1 MAAVVFLAFALA
13 YFFSAL
19 VRAITATLSPTLT
32 SEFNLNA
39 QDLGLLAGGYFL
51 GFSLTQLPLGR
62 WLDQHGPKKVI
73 LAFLTFAVLG
83 CLAFAWADSFHG
95 LLAARVLCG
104 MGVSACLMAP
114 LMGYRRWFD
123 ASTQLRNNSW
133 MLMTGSLGM
142 LAATLPV
149 QWLMPIW
156 GWRALFVMLGVM
168 IAIAMALIA
177 LVVPEWRKQL
187 SSLVNTAPPRDD
199 DGSYREIWRSAYF
212 WRMTPIGFFTYG
224 GMVAIQTLWAGPWM
238 TQVAGWT
245 AGEAA
250 QGLFLINFCM
260 LLSFWLWGLFM
271 PGLARRGIT
280 VERLIAWG
288 IPLSFVV
295 IGVLVWLGPAVGS
308 AAAVGVALLCV
319 TSTFVSLAQPAV
331 GMAFPSH
338 LAGRALSAYNL
349 VVFAGIFVVQWG
361 IGLLVDAG
369 LELGLSK
376 PAAYQFALGSFGIC
390 SVFSCALR
398 ACALHVFPDCAA
410 GVLAID
416 VLPDDPPEVS
426 LAKARNAMA
435 ALNSPEVLLLSDVFG
450 ATPCNVAQKLH
461 DGLHTR
467 LLAGANLPMLLR
479 SVCYR
484 HEGLEALAT
493 RAHAGGTQ
501 GVMPERDMPQATT
514 TISNKLGLHARASA
528 KLTKLAGSFP
538 CEVWMSKGE
547 RRINAK
553 SIMGVMMLA
562 AGLGSEVVL
571 ETSGEREQEGLDAL
585 LALIGDKFGEGE

>member
-1 MAAVVFLAFALA
+1 MAVVVFLAFALA

-32 SEFNLNA
+32 TEFSLSA

-62 WLDQHGPKKVI
+62 LLDKHGPKKVV
-73 LAFLTFAVLG
+73 LAFLSFAVLG
-83 CLAFAWADSFHG
+83 CLAFSWADSFHG

-114 LMGYRRWFD
+114 LTGYRRWLD
-123 ASTQLRNNSW
+123 ASSQLRSNSW

-168 IAIAMALIA
+168 IAIAMVLIA
-177 LVVPEWRKQL
+177 LVVPHWKT
-187 SSLVNTAPPRDD
+187 SSAGSDSTQTFPHD

-245 AGEAA
+245 ADEAA
-250 QGLFLINFCM
+250 KGLFLINLCM
-260 LLSFWLWGLFM
+260 LVTFWLWGLVT
-271 PGLARRGIT
+271 PALARRGIP

-288 IPLSFVV
+288 LPLSFLV
-295 IGVLVWLGPAVGS
+295 IGVLVWMGPAVGS
-308 AAAVGVALLCV
+308 AAAVGLALLCV
-319 TSTFVSLAQPAV
+319 TSTFVALAQPAV

-369 LELGLSK
+369 RGLGLEK
-376 PAAYQFALGSFGIC
+376 PAAYQVALACFGIC
-390 SVFSCALR
+390 STLSWVYY
-398 ACALHVFPDCAA
+398 
-410 GVLAID
+410 
-416 VLPDDPPEVS
+416 
-426 LAKARNAMA
+426 
-435 ALNSPEVLLLSDVFG
+435 LLKKPVQ
-450 ATPCNVAQKLH
+450 P
-461 DGLHTR
+461 
-467 LLAGANLPMLLR
+467 
-479 SVCYR
+479 
-484 HEGLEALAT
+484 
-493 RAHAGGTQ
+493 
-501 GVMPERDMPQATT
+501 
-514 TISNKLGLHARASA
+514 
-528 KLTKLAGSFP
+528 
-538 CEVWMSKGE
+538 
-547 RRINAK
+547 
-553 SIMGVMMLA
+553 
-562 AGLGSEVVL
+562 
-571 ETSGEREQEGLDAL
+571 
-585 LALIGDKFGEGE
+585 

>member
-1 MAAVVFLAFALA
+1 MSATTLSDHTLANPDHLPRRMAVVVFLAFALA

-32 SEFNLNA
+32 TEFSLSA

-73 LAFLTFAVLG
+73 LAFLSFAVLG
-83 CLAFAWADSFHG
+83 CLAFSWADSFHG

-114 LMGYRRWFD
+114 LTGYRRWFD
-123 ASTQLRNNSW
+123 ASTQLRTNSW

-168 IAIAMALIA
+168 ITIAMLLIT
-177 LVVPEWRKQL
+177 LVVPVWQKTTP
-187 SSLVNTAPPRDD
+187 TAATAQKPLDD

-250 QGLFLINFCM
+250 QGLFLINLAM
-260 LLSFWLWGLFM
+260 LVTFWLWGLIT
-271 PGLARRGIT
+271 PGLARRGIP

-288 IPLSFVV
+288 VPLSFLVV
-295 IGVLVWLGPAVGS
+295 CALVWMGPAVGS
-308 AAAVGVALLCV
+308 GAAIVMALFCV
-319 TSTFVSLAQPAV
+319 TSTFVALAQPAV

-369 LELGLSK
+369 LGLGLTK
-376 PAAYQFALGSFGIC
+376 PAAYQAALACFGVC
-390 SVFSCALR
+390 SVLSWLYF
-398 ACALHVFPDCAA
+398 
-410 GVLAID
+410 VLKKP
-416 VLPDDPPEVS
+416 VQP
-426 LAKARNAMA
+426 
-435 ALNSPEVLLLSDVFG
+435 
-450 ATPCNVAQKLH
+450 
-461 DGLHTR
+461 
-467 LLAGANLPMLLR
+467 
-479 SVCYR
+479 
-484 HEGLEALAT
+484 
-493 RAHAGGTQ
+493 
-501 GVMPERDMPQATT
+501 
-514 TISNKLGLHARASA
+514 
-528 KLTKLAGSFP
+528 
-538 CEVWMSKGE
+538 
-547 RRINAK
+547 
-553 SIMGVMMLA
+553 
-562 AGLGSEVVL
+562 
-571 ETSGEREQEGLDAL
+571 
-585 LALIGDKFGEGE
+585 

>member
-1 MAAVVFLAFALA
+1 MSGTTLNDTTLANPDHLPRRMAVVVFLAFALA

-32 SEFNLNA
+32 TEFSLSA

-73 LAFLTFAVLG
+73 LAFLSFAVLG

-114 LMGYRRWFD
+114 LTGYRRWLD
-123 ASTQLRNNSW
+123 ANTQLRTNSW

-168 IAIAMALIA
+168 IAFAMLLIA
-177 LVVPEWRKQL
+177 LVVPVWQKATP
-187 SSLVNTAPPRDD
+187 TAADACKPLDD

-212 WRMTPIGFFTYG
+212 WRMTPIGFFSYG

-245 AGEAA
+245 AAEAA
-250 QGLFLINFCM
+250 SGLFLINLAM
-260 LLSFWLWGLFM
+260 LGTFWSWGM
-271 PGLARRGIT
+271 ITPGLARRGIP

-288 IPLSFVV
+288 LPLSFAV
-295 IGVLVWLGPAVGS
+295 IAVLVWMGPSVG
-308 AAAVGVALLCV
+308 AGAAVGVALLCV
-319 TSTFVSLAQPAV
+319 TSTFVALAQPAV

-349 VVFAGIFVVQWG
+349 VIFAGIFVVQWG
-361 IGLLVDAG
+361 IGLLIDAG
-369 LELGLSK
+369 RGLGLANAQAYQLALACFGLTSVASWAYFVLKK
-376 PAAYQFALGSFGIC
+376 PAQS
-390 SVFSCALR
+390 R
-398 ACALHVFPDCAA
+398 
-410 GVLAID
+410 
-416 VLPDDPPEVS
+416 
-426 LAKARNAMA
+426 
-435 ALNSPEVLLLSDVFG
+435 
-450 ATPCNVAQKLH
+450 
-461 DGLHTR
+461 
-467 LLAGANLPMLLR
+467 
-479 SVCYR
+479 
-484 HEGLEALAT
+484 
-493 RAHAGGTQ
+493 
-501 GVMPERDMPQATT
+501 
-514 TISNKLGLHARASA
+514 
-528 KLTKLAGSFP
+528 
-538 CEVWMSKGE
+538 
-547 RRINAK
+547 
-553 SIMGVMMLA
+553 
-562 AGLGSEVVL
+562 
-571 ETSGEREQEGLDAL
+571 
-585 LALIGDKFGEGE
+585 

>member
-1 MAAVVFLAFALA
+1 MSATTLSDHTLANPDHLPRRMAVVVFLAFALA

-32 SEFNLNA
+32 TEFSLSA

-73 LAFLTFAVLG
+73 LAFLSFAVLG
-83 CLAFAWADSFHG
+83 CLAFSWADSFHG

-114 LMGYRRWFD
+114 LTGYRRWFD
-123 ASTQLRNNSW
+123 ASTQLRSNSW

-168 IAIAMALIA
+168 IAIAMLLIT
-177 LVVPEWRKQL
+177 LVVPVWQKTTP
-187 SSLVNTAPPRDD
+187 TAATAQKPLDD

-250 QGLFLINFCM
+250 QGLFLINLAM
-260 LLSFWLWGLFM
+260 LVTFWLWGLIT
-271 PGLARRGIT
+271 PGLARRGIP

-288 IPLSFVV
+288 VPLSFLVV
-295 IGVLVWLGPAVGS
+295 CALVWMGPAVGS
-308 AAAVGVALLCV
+308 GAAIVMALFCV
-319 TSTFVSLAQPAV
+319 TSTFVALAQPAV

-369 LELGLSK
+369 LGLGLTK
-376 PAAYQFALGSFGIC
+376 PAAYQAALACFGVC
-390 SVFSCALR
+390 SVLSWLYF
-398 ACALHVFPDCAA
+398 
-410 GVLAID
+410 VLKKP
-416 VLPDDPPEVS
+416 VQP
-426 LAKARNAMA
+426 
-435 ALNSPEVLLLSDVFG
+435 
-450 ATPCNVAQKLH
+450 
-461 DGLHTR
+461 
-467 LLAGANLPMLLR
+467 
-479 SVCYR
+479 
-484 HEGLEALAT
+484 
-493 RAHAGGTQ
+493 
-501 GVMPERDMPQATT
+501 
-514 TISNKLGLHARASA
+514 
-528 KLTKLAGSFP
+528 
-538 CEVWMSKGE
+538 
-547 RRINAK
+547 
-553 SIMGVMMLA
+553 
-562 AGLGSEVVL
+562 
-571 ETSGEREQEGLDAL
+571 
-585 LALIGDKFGEGE
+585 

>member
-1 MAAVVFLAFALA
+1 MSATTLSDDTLAHADHLPRRMAVVVFLAFALA

-32 SEFNLNA
+32 TEFSLSA

-73 LAFLTFAVLG
+73 LAFLSFAVLG
-83 CLAFAWADSFHG
+83 CLAFSWADSFHG

-114 LMGYRRWFD
+114 LTGYRRWFD
-123 ASTQLRNNSW
+123 ASTQLRSNSW

-168 IAIAMALIA
+168 IAIAMLLIT
-177 LVVPEWRKQL
+177 LVVPVWQKTTP
-187 SSLVNTAPPRDD
+187 TAATAQKPLDD

-250 QGLFLINFCM
+250 QGLFLINLAM
-260 LLSFWLWGLFM
+260 LVTFWLWGLIT
-271 PGLARRGIT
+271 PGLARRGIP

-288 IPLSFVV
+288 VPLSFLVV
-295 IGVLVWLGPAVGS
+295 GALVWMGPAVGS
-308 AAAVGVALLCV
+308 GAAIVMALFCV
-319 TSTFVSLAQPAV
+319 TSTFVALAQPAV

-369 LELGLSK
+369 LGLGLTK
-376 PAAYQFALGSFGIC
+376 PAAYQAALACFGVC
-390 SVFSCALR
+390 SVLSWLYF
-398 ACALHVFPDCAA
+398 
-410 GVLAID
+410 VLKKP
-416 VLPDDPPEVS
+416 VQP
-426 LAKARNAMA
+426 
-435 ALNSPEVLLLSDVFG
+435 
-450 ATPCNVAQKLH
+450 
-461 DGLHTR
+461 
-467 LLAGANLPMLLR
+467 
-479 SVCYR
+479 
-484 HEGLEALAT
+484 
-493 RAHAGGTQ
+493 
-501 GVMPERDMPQATT
+501 
-514 TISNKLGLHARASA
+514 
-528 KLTKLAGSFP
+528 
-538 CEVWMSKGE
+538 
-547 RRINAK
+547 
-553 SIMGVMMLA
+553 
-562 AGLGSEVVL
+562 
-571 ETSGEREQEGLDAL
+571 
-585 LALIGDKFGEGE
+585 

>member
-1 MAAVVFLAFALA
+1 MSAATMTTNTLAHPDHLPRRMAVVVFLAFALA

-32 SEFNLNA
+32 SEFNLSA

-73 LAFLTFAVLG
+73 LAFLMFAVLG
-83 CLAFAWADSFHG
+83 CLAFAWAGSFHG

-114 LMGYRRWFD
+114 LTGCRRWFD
-123 ASTQLRNNSW
+123 ASTQLRTNSW

-168 IAIAMALIA
+168 IAIAMLLIA
-177 LVVPEWRKQL
+177 LVVPVWQKASPKASTPQSTSE
-187 SSLVNTAPPRDD
+187 D

-250 QGLFLINFCM
+250 QGLFLINLAM
-260 LLSFWLWGLFM
+260 LVSFWLWGLIT
-271 PGLARRGIT
+271 PGLARKGIP

-288 IPLSFVV
+288 VPLSFLV
-295 IGVLVWLGPAVGS
+295 IGALVWMGPAVGDG
-308 AAAVGVALLCV
+308 AAVGVALLCV
-319 TSTFVSLAQPAV
+319 TSTFVALAQPAV

-369 LELGLSK
+369 LGIGLTK
-376 PAAYQFALGSFGIC
+376 PAAYQAALASFGIC
-390 SVFSCALR
+390 SVLSWLYF
-398 ACALHVFPDCAA
+398 
-410 GVLAID
+410 
-416 VLPDDPPEVS
+416 
-426 LAKARNAMA
+426 
-435 ALNSPEVLLLSDVFG
+435 LLKKPVQ
-450 ATPCNVAQKLH
+450 P
-461 DGLHTR
+461 
-467 LLAGANLPMLLR
+467 
-479 SVCYR
+479 
-484 HEGLEALAT
+484 
-493 RAHAGGTQ
+493 
-501 GVMPERDMPQATT
+501 
-514 TISNKLGLHARASA
+514 
-528 KLTKLAGSFP
+528 
-538 CEVWMSKGE
+538 
-547 RRINAK
+547 
-553 SIMGVMMLA
+553 
-562 AGLGSEVVL
+562 
-571 ETSGEREQEGLDAL
+571 
-585 LALIGDKFGEGE
+585 

>member
-1 MAAVVFLAFALA
+1 MSATTLSDHNLAHPDHLPRRMAVVVFLAFALA

-32 SEFNLNA
+32 TEFSLSA

-83 CLAFAWADSFHG
+83 CLAFSWAESFHG

-114 LMGYRRWFD
+114 LTGYRRWFD
-123 ASTQLRNNSW
+123 ASTQLRSNSW

-168 IAIAMALIA
+168 IAIAMLLIT
-177 LVVPEWRKQL
+177 LVVPVWQKTTP
-187 SSLVNTAPPRDD
+187 TAATAQKPLDD
-199 DGSYREIWRSAYF
+199 DCSYREIWRSAYF

-250 QGLFLINFCM
+250 QGLFLINLAM
-260 LLSFWLWGLFM
+260 LVSFWLWGLIT
-271 PGLARRGIT
+271 PGLARRGIP
-280 VERLIAWG
+280 VERLMAWG
-288 IPLSFVV
+288 VPLSFLVV
-295 IGVLVWLGPAVGS
+295 GALVWMGPAVGS
-308 AAAVGVALLCV
+308 GAAIVMALFCV
-319 TSTFVSLAQPAV
+319 TSTFVALAQPAV

-349 VVFAGIFVVQWG
+349 VIFAGIFVVQWG

-369 LELGLSK
+369 LGLGLTK
-376 PAAYQFALGSFGIC
+376 PAAYQAALACFGVC
-390 SVFSCALR
+390 SVLSWLYF
-398 ACALHVFPDCAA
+398 
-410 GVLAID
+410 VLKKP
-416 VLPDDPPEVS
+416 VQP
-426 LAKARNAMA
+426 
-435 ALNSPEVLLLSDVFG
+435 
-450 ATPCNVAQKLH
+450 
-461 DGLHTR
+461 
-467 LLAGANLPMLLR
+467 
-479 SVCYR
+479 
-484 HEGLEALAT
+484 
-493 RAHAGGTQ
+493 
-501 GVMPERDMPQATT
+501 
-514 TISNKLGLHARASA
+514 
-528 KLTKLAGSFP
+528 
-538 CEVWMSKGE
+538 
-547 RRINAK
+547 
-553 SIMGVMMLA
+553 
-562 AGLGSEVVL
+562 
-571 ETSGEREQEGLDAL
+571 
-585 LALIGDKFGEGE
+585 